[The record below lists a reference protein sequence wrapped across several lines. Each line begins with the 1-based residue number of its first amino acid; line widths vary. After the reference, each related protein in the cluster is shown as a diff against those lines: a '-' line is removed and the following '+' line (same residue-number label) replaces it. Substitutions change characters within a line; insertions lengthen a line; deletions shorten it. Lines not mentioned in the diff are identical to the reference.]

1 METTIEIQIN
11 NANED
16 TINSS

>member
-1 METTIEIQIN
+1 MESTIAFQIN

-16 TINSS
+16 TTNSS